1 MEGKNNVKKII
12 KYLLVIVI
20 FTLSAPFALNLL
32 SVALMHSLKFL
43 INADL
48 KILMNQYKLIE
59 LVSEVILSV
68 FYLIMYKLIL
78 GKNITEKL
86 EDVNLCKLGKSIII
100 GVGVPG
106 ISLIWLTIAKY
117 IPQFSE
123 ALKFLEKSSQ
133 DIVSGNPLIAIL
145 TVAVFGPIIEEILF
159 RGIIFNSIEKL
170 KKGIAPIIISSIL
183 FGLCHMISVQIVY
196 TFFMGIV
203 VAIVYSKTRN
213 LIYPIIIHIVN
224 NLLSAITG
232 LLPNPI
238 IEKTIDIATLVMI
251 IPTIY
256 FLIKLGKQK
265 QTI

>member
-1 MEGKNNVKKII
+1 
-12 KYLLVIVI
+12 
-20 FTLSAPFALNLL
+20 
-32 SVALMHSLKFL
+32 
-43 INADL
+43 
-48 KILMNQYKLIE
+48 
-59 LVSEVILSV
+59 
-68 FYLIMYKLIL
+68 
-78 GKNITEKL
+78 
-86 EDVNLCKLGKSIII
+86 
-100 GVGVPG
+100 
-106 ISLIWLTIAKY
+106 
-117 IPQFSE
+117 
-123 ALKFLEKSSQ
+123 
-133 DIVSGNPLIAIL
+133 
-145 TVAVFGPIIEEILF
+145 
-159 RGIIFNSIEKL
+159 
-170 KKGIAPIIISSIL
+170 
-183 FGLCHMISVQIVY
+183 MISVQIVY